1 MAITYTNRKGVTYH
15 LCRGLSRNGK
25 PRYYFARE
33 PRDESVQEVPAG
45 YKIAESVNGVVSLVK
60 DRPAQILSEEVSAVE
75 VELRRHHRPSRYR
88 VGVKGDR
95 IVMYEMVGPDAE
107 ELATIMKEAIGLRI
121 PTEALR
127 AHEERHAQY
136 TPILRFTLHNAQRR
150 TFYAERWCFRG
161 SIDDWIDVGPIGPI
175 RDVCRQLIPK
185 LDTDEFYE
193 LF

>member
-25 PRYYFARE
+25 YRYYFARE
-33 PRDESVQEVPAG
+33 PREESVEEMPAG
-45 YKIAESVNGVVSLVK
+45 FKITESVNGVVSLAR
-60 DRPAQILSEEVSAVE
+60 DRPAQILPEEISTVE
-75 VELRRHHRPSRYR
+75 AELRRHHRPSRYR

-95 IVMYEMVGPDAE
+95 IVVYEMVGPDAE

-127 AHEERHAQY
+127 AHEERYAQY
-136 TPILRFTLHNAQRR
+136 TPIMRFTLHRAQER

-161 SIDDWIDVGPIGPI
+161 SIDDWIDVGPIGSLQ
-175 RDVCRQLIPK
+175 DVCSQLIPK

-193 LF
+193 LY